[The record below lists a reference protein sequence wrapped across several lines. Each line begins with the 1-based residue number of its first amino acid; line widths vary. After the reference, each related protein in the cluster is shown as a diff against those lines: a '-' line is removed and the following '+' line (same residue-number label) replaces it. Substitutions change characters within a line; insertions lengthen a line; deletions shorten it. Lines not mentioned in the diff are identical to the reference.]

1 MGTKLGFP
9 TQWPARPWEEGEHQ
23 QPVGLGAMETPMLAS
38 VGSGAG
44 DRVVWAELFQAL
56 GASGSDRDLWEQV
69 PSQCKRSNANDI
81 G

>member
-1 MGTKLGFP
+1 M
-9 TQWPARPWEEGEHQ
+9 
-23 QPVGLGAMETPMLAS
+23 GLGAMETPMLAS

-69 PSQCKRSNANDI
+69 PSQCKRSNANDV